1 MEDTN
6 IITVTGNLTR
16 DPELRTAPSG
26 VAIARMRIAVNGRRK
41 DGQDWVDK
49 PNFFDVTVFG
59 KSAENAS
66 KYLEKGRRV
75 LIEGRLDWSEWEAKD
90 GGKRQGVQI
99 IANKVTYLAS
109 GKRSEETSE
118 VSADTPDFDDVAAGV
133 GAEGGEEDIPF

>member
-26 VAIARMRIAVNGRRK
+26 VAIGKMRIAVNGRRK

-118 VSADTPDFDDVAAGV
+118 VPVDTPDIDDVAAGV